1 MRLLIALIL
10 FAAIAPAASAKC
22 GFRFYVA
29 SGLVLDAAGSP
40 VSGALVGVSWLEHS
54 TPAGPAMATTG
65 PDGRYAIP
73 IRVDTYSGYSL
84 LTGDK
89 CQGLLKQVSVSAQSA
104 THRSA
109 FTLVPVGDRS
119 EIDVET
125 LRIDTPIQRE
135 PLWPDE
141 VEG

>member
-29 SGLVLDAAGSP
+29 SGLVLDTAGSP
-40 VSGALVGVSWLEHS
+40 VSGALVGVSWTEHS
-54 TPAGPAMATTG
+54 DPTGPAMATTG
-65 PDGRYAIP
+65 SDGRYSIP
-73 IRVDTYSGYSL
+73 VRVDTYSGYSL

-89 CQGLLKQVSVSAQSA
+89 CHGLLKQVSVSAHTA

-109 FTLVPVGDRS
+109 FTLVPVGERS
-119 EIDVET
+119 EINVEP
-125 LRIDTPIQRE
+125 LHIDSPIQRE